1 MCVDLS
7 QPDEATF
14 RNLVPCWGAR
24 GGREEEAVVEVNLEW
39 VCAKHISIAKETFLA
54 KLNQLPRNMSPSLFG
69 HSDSF

>member
-14 RNLVPCWGAR
+14 RILVRWGAR
-24 GGREEEAVVEVNLEW
+24 GGREEEAVVEVNQEW

-54 KLNQLPRNMSPSLFG
+54 KLNQLPRNLSLGLFG